1 MAAAVAALRTS
12 SQCTPGSCSRLA
24 RAVKGS
30 SGRRPPTRPAPARP
44 ARWPGEESQRCSWS
58 MSGCR
63 RAGVVAADAWGA
75 DKATISEVT
84 AGSRPRCHSSAAD
97 HRWFGRKQPAF

>member
-1 MAAAVAALRTS
+1 MHTGILQPAGTCREG
-12 SQCTPGSCSRLA
+12 QQ
-24 RAVKGS
+24 
-30 SGRRPPTRPAPARP
+30 RPPPTDEACSGETS
-44 ARWPGEESQRCSWS
+44 RWRGEESPRCSWS